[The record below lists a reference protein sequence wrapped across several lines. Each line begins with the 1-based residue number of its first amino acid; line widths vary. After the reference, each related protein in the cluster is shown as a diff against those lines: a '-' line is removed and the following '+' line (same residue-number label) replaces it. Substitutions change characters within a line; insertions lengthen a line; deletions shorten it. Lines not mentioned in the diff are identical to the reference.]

1 MNTIEE
7 ILRSKNIFEYYAE
20 KLCVTCNNRYNDKD
34 LCKITKRL
42 DNTVKCDNY
51 ERCMTNKCKTCKD
64 EKKCFSVTA
73 KQNKPIMKGLV

>member
-20 KLCVTCNNRYNDKD
+20 KLCVSCNNRYNDRD
-34 LCKITKRL
+34 LCKITKRI

-51 ERCMTNKCKTCKD
+51 ERCMANKCKTCNKEEECFN
-64 EKKCFSVTA
+64 EKRRLNGEGT
-73 KQNKPIMKGLV
+73 N

>member
-7 ILRSKNIFEYYAE
+7 ILRSKNTFEYYAE
-20 KLCVTCNNRYNDKD
+20 KSCVTCNNRYNDRD

-51 ERCMTNKCKTCKD
+51 ERCMTNKCKTCNKEEECFN
-64 EKKCFSVTA
+64 EKRRLNGEGT
-73 KQNKPIMKGLV
+73 N

>member
-20 KLCVTCNNRYNDKD
+20 KLRVTCNNRYNDKD

-51 ERCMTNKCKTCKD
+51 ERCMTSKCKTCKD